1 MKVEITCKNYRLDEP
16 TKSLIEKK
24 LAKFDKYFD
33 KDATAKVKLSTVGD
47 SHNMEICVSQGSLNV
62 RSLATGEKM
71 NENIDIVLPKIER
84 QILKHR
90 DKISSKM
97 RKGAFE
103 SPVIYSET
111 DNDDVKKP
119 NIVKVKKFNVS
130 VTTIENA
137 AEEME
142 LLAHDFYIFI
152 NGNTNKLCVLYK
164 RTDGDLGL
172 IEPEY

>member
-97 RKGAFE
+97 
-103 SPVIYSET
+103 
-111 DNDDVKKP
+111 KK
-119 NIVKVKKFNVS
+119 
-130 VTTIENA
+130 
-137 AEEME
+137 
-142 LLAHDFYIFI
+142 
-152 NGNTNKLCVLYK
+152 
-164 RTDGDLGL
+164 
-172 IEPEY
+172 

>member
-71 NENIDIVLPKIER
+71 NENIVPALIVGNKSVSLAIVEPFYR
-84 QILKHR
+84 TAHC
-90 DKISSKM
+90 
-97 RKGAFE
+97 
-103 SPVIYSET
+103 IY
-111 DNDDVKKP
+111 
-119 NIVKVKKFNVS
+119 
-130 VTTIENA
+130 
-137 AEEME
+137 
-142 LLAHDFYIFI
+142 LL
-152 NGNTNKLCVLYK
+152 
-164 RTDGDLGL
+164 
-172 IEPEY
+172 